1 MPIDQDARAD
11 LEILT
16 GAPLSD
22 QDWNSVRQCL
32 RCLVRGQKIVRV
44 PADEAD
50 KVRALLEEKMPGD
63 ELAPLREQ
71 ALAGYLRENPPGRA
85 VITPR
90 TAGLTAAGAAPAM
103 SERAALRKVAGVAR
117 EQGVGLVEAAR
128 QLVTG
133 EPAAPVRPGPPGPG
147 E

>member
-1 MPIDQDARAD
+1 MPIDQDVRED
-11 LEILT
+11 LEALS

-44 PADEAD
+44 PADEGD

-103 SERAALRKVAGVAR
+103 SERAALRKLAGLAR
-117 EQGVGLVEAAR
+117 EEGLSLVEAAR
-128 QLVTG
+128 SLVME
-133 EPAAPVRPGPPGPG
+133 EPGTPPPGGQARAGP
-147 E
+147 